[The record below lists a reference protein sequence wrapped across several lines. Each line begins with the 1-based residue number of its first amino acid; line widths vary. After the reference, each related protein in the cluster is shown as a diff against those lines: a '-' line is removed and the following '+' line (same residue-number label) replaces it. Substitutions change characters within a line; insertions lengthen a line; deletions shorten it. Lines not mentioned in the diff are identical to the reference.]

1 MYIARSMTIY
11 IYKRQSFTLIIII
24 RIISIFM
31 FVSDTGKFPARGHLL
46 AYTKTFHSIRMRVA
60 KIAATCRNVC
70 VCVFTRCV
78 CVCTICMCAEN
89 RMSNLFRN
97 RHFLIFSQKYQSAIS
112 IRSIFN
118 GRTDKIKTKQR
129 ESNADLF

>member
-1 MYIARSMTIY
+1 MTIY

-70 VCVFTRCV
+70 VCLQGVCV
-78 CVCTICMCAEN
+78 CVLYVCVPRI
-89 RMSNLFRN
+89 
-97 RHFLIFSQKYQSAIS
+97 
-112 IRSIFN
+112 
-118 GRTDKIKTKQR
+118 G
-129 ESNADLF
+129 